1 MPPPLTLPP
10 LAKVLR
16 VLRVLKVL
24 KVLRVCGGRNDNFAK
39 NFFCAIR
46 QHFFRGA
53 RWLNL
58 SKLLPMLF
66 R

>member
-10 LAKVLR
+10 LAK

-58 SKLLPMLF
+58 SKLLQMLF